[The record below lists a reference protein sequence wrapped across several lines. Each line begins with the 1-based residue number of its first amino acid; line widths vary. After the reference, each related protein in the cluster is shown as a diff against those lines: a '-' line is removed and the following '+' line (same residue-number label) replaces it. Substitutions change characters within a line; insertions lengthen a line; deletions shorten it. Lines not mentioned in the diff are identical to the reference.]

1 MSMIGPKHIAIIMDG
16 NGRWA
21 KNNSKPRIFGHKAGV
36 NRVNEIVEFCV
47 NDSSIDILT
56 LYTFSSENWMR
67 PRLEIR
73 GLMNLIISTINK
85 EIENLTKNG
94 VKVRILG
101 DVFALPQAVQEKL
114 KNVIES
120 TRENNKLI
128 LNLAINYGS
137 KQEIINSFKL
147 IAKDILNK
155 KNDIDDIS
163 IELLE
168 SKLDTFPYPDPDLLI
183 RTGGEY
189 RLSNFLLW
197 QLAYTEIIV
206 NDKYWPD
213 YKVQDFIKDVQ
224 QFNIRERRFGK
235 TSDQV
240 NS

>member
-1 MSMIGPKHIAIIMDG
+1 M
-16 NGRWA
+16 
-21 KNNSKPRIFGHKAGV
+21 
-36 NRVNEIVEFCV
+36 
-47 NDSSIDILT
+47 
-56 LYTFSSENWMR
+56 
-67 PRLEIR
+67 
-73 GLMNLIISTINK
+73 
-85 EIENLTKNG
+85 
-94 VKVRILG
+94 
-101 DVFALPQAVQEKL
+101 
-114 KNVIES
+114 
-120 TRENNKLI
+120 
-128 LNLAINYGS
+128 
-137 KQEIINSFKL
+137 
-147 IAKDILNK
+147 NK